1 MAPRFAEGAAGC
13 NLCHGMLRVLLVTE
27 EVMAGHCA
35 GNCQRSFDTVAN
47 VFVSLSTGF
56 GGVFF
61 SFDNIIMLVQ
71 FMMR

>member
-35 GNCQRSFDTVAN
+35 GNCQRSFDSICFCFPIN
-47 VFVSLSTGF
+47 GF
-56 GGVFF
+56 WWCVFF
-61 SFDNIIMLVQ
+61 PSILCSSNL
-71 FMMR
+71 